1 MTLSLPK
8 QTNPTSSTKSIIT
21 PTIPT
26 SPPFVCK
33 APEKKNATKG
43 QGGANGKRKC
53 KAAST
58 EKQPT
63 ATAAPT
69 MPVPVSGVSPSAPPS
84 SYGAY
89 AYPQY
94 LHHQLYL
101 HQRRIAISGYSP
113 YPYPYPLQS
122 YGYPPPPGGYSYMS
136 TRYPPGQQP
145 YNGLPP
151 PSCTTP
157 YPYLYHPPRGS
168 SSLLTKASK
177 WTSRRSSTQEIRT
190 SSLIGRLL
198 KPSGRN

>member
-1 MTLSLPK
+1 MTLPLPK
-8 QTNPTSSTKSIIT
+8 QTNLTSSTKSIIT

-43 QGGANGKRKC
+43 QGRRTGKGKR

-69 MPVPVSGVSPSAPPS
+69 TPVTVSGVSPSAPPS

-122 YGYPPPPGGYSYMS
+122 YGYSPPPGGYSYMS

-151 PSCTTP
+151 PSGTTP
-157 YPYLYHPPRGS
+157 YPYPYHPPRGS

-177 WTSRRSSTQEIRT
+177 WTSRRSSTQGMST